1 MLRRKTGRESIFVSY
16 LHVIRNTR
24 ASHARDPNV
33 QGFYRVV
40 YMYEYELILHTWYL
54 VFYTMAMTKDA
65 LNT

>member
-1 MLRRKTGRESIFVSY
+1 MSY